1 MIRHTFFLLGVV
13 LSCAATLFSQS
24 PAPLVGG
31 TVFELIASGDEL
43 VSKEFS
49 NQKALQKYLEAL
61 ALEPNNA
68 EVLWRISRAY
78 VDIGEHLPT
87 TSDAEKQLQLQTY
100 ERSAEYAEKAVRANA
115 QSSMAYTRRAI
126 ANGRVALFRGVWE
139 SLDLVKKVK
148 VDLEKAL
155 ELSPANDVAHYVLGR
170 THAKVSERPR
180 VFRWPLGLSWAN
192 LDDAVRHYEMAIK
205 IKPGFIMY
213 HLDCARAYVE
223 TDEIEKAR
231 TYLSMITSLPTQD
244 EDDEQYRKEAKELM
258 EKIREK

>member
-1 MIRHTFFLLGVV
+1 MIRHTFFPLGVV

-24 PAPLVGG
+24 PAPAVGG
-31 TVFELIASGDEL
+31 AVSELVASGDEL

-61 ALEPNNA
+61 VIEPNNV
-68 EVLWRISRAY
+68 EILWRIGRAY

-87 TSDAEKQLQLQTY
+87 RTDEEKHLQLQTY
-100 ERSAEYAEKAVRANA
+100 ERSAEFAERAVRANG

-148 VDLEKAL
+148 ADLEKAL
-155 ELSPANDVAHYVLGR
+155 ELNPANDVAHYVLGR

-180 VFRWPLGLSWAN
+180 LFRWPLGLSWAN
-192 LDDAVRHYEMAIK
+192 LDDAIRHYELAIK

-213 HLDCARAYVE
+213 HLDLARVYIENDSV
-223 TDEIEKAR
+223 EKAR
-231 TYLSMITSLPTQD
+231 THLTLISTLPTQD
-244 EDDEQYRKEAKELM
+244 EDDDQFRKEAKELI
-258 EKIREK
+258 EKIRAK